1 MPDVLQVRVPNG
13 KAAVVWGLRN
23 PDVSSL
29 LFINID
35 TASTVYI
42 GNTSNIT
49 PTSPNVVPLPP
60 GGTFNGDAKSNWYVT
75 GATAGIQPLVVV
87 PGGSSYSPG
96 TIDIGTVTGSIDIAA
111 VAGNVDVIGSGG
123 SFPPG
128 TLGNIYNSGPGL
140 TNIAAGTITNLSG
153 SISTASY
160 ASVVLYVTGITNS
173 SQAAGAAVCSIFT
186 LIWYDTLSNPIAK
199 DTVSL
204 LLGSAV
210 SATWEMP
217 VRGATVTLSC
227 QNIGTVGTITVGNS
241 PNVVLDGSYRIIP
254 SIRAIN
260 TLMVAGGITTLLGDT
275 IIVPASPVFQVNGWI
290 ASLDLGARAAGI
302 YVIPLPLWV
311 GQVIGSYIVLTA
323 ASTSLQF
330 IDMTNMVQGNN
341 AAGASYPGII
351 LPLSNS
357 VGTAVAPFNYLSP
370 PSQLA
375 LIYEPAATTVLELQA
390 TAITPA

>member
-1 MPDVLQVRVPNG
+1 MANDSGATVT
-13 KAAVVWGLRN
+13 
-23 PDVSSL
+23 
-29 LFINID
+29 FINLD
-35 TASTVYI
+35 SAATVYLGFSTSSI
-42 GNTSNIT
+42 VVGGANTIPLAPGASIT
-49 PTSPNVVPLPP
+49 LSTTQAVYAVASAPMGLMVMP
-60 GGTFNGDAKSNWYVT
+60 GGG
-75 GATAGIQPLVVV
+75 
-87 PGGSSYSPG
+87 SYSPG

-140 TNIAAGTITNLSG
+140 TNIAAGAITNLSG

-160 ASVVLYVTGITNS
+160 ASLVLYVTGITNS

-186 LIWYDTLSNPIAK
+186 LTWYDTLSNAIAK

-217 VRGATVTLSC
+217 VRGVAVTLSC
-227 QNIGTVGTITVGNS
+227 QNIGTVGTITIGNS
-241 PNVVLDGSYRIIP
+241 PNVVLDGSYRVIP

-260 TLMVAGGITTLLGDT
+260 TLMIAGGITTISGAT
-275 IIVPASPVFQVNGWI
+275 IIVPTNPVFQVNGWI

-311 GQVIGSYIVLTA
+311 GQVIGSYIVLIA
-323 ASTSLQF
+323 AAASLQF
-330 IDMTNMVQGNN
+330 IDMTNMVQG
-341 AAGASYPGII
+341 ASPAGTAYPDGIV
-351 LPLSNS
+351 LPLSS
-357 VGTAVAPFNYLSP
+357 AVGTAVAAFNYLSP
-370 PSQLA
+370 PTQLA
-375 LIYEPAATTVLELQA
+375 LIYQPAATTVLELQA